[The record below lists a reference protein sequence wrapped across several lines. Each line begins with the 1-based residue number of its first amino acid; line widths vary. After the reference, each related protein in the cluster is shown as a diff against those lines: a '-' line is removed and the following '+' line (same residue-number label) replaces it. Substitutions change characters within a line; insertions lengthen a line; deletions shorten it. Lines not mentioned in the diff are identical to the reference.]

1 VSLLQVIDSVDS
13 DALYVVLEFVPLG
26 EIMTFDSEGI
36 RFFHKHRFTPGLTKE
51 RFFKEQ
57 HAALFFVDILHGLA
71 YLHRN
76 LICHRDLK
84 PENILLSEKGIAK
97 ISDFGVSHFFEEERG
112 RLRSD
117 SDMSS
122 FNQDNMSISTTEYSS
137 AVSKQRKLTRFDTES
152 ALVMDNKSGSGIL
165 KQTEGTYPFYS
176 PEMCKNNT
184 FSGYASDIWAA
195 GICLYIFASGEL
207 PFYSDS
213 PIELMRMISKGKVST
228 KGLGFSKQL
237 KDLLSKVLNKDPTKR
252 AGLGDCLKHDF
263 LREARFERMNILGEK
278 IRRSSSRMLTVD
290 VEDKRQAFSVAKVG
304 RAASHNVS
312 KRLNHAKEIVTRP
325 KIAHKLST
333 LSSSSWIDTAEGDT
347 VAELSNEKINIE
359 SLSDRRSKRRFVFR
373 KSNTISSSQI
383 PEDDLV
389 SFSSK
394 SSTRSRC
401 IIM

>member
-1 VSLLQVIDSVDS
+1 
-13 DALYVVLEFVPLG
+13 
-26 EIMTFDSEGI
+26 
-36 RFFHKHRFTPGLTKE
+36 
-51 RFFKEQ
+51 
-57 HAALFFVDILHGLA
+57 
-71 YLHRN
+71 
-76 LICHRDLK
+76 
-84 PENILLSEKGIAK
+84 
-97 ISDFGVSHFFEEERG
+97 
-112 RLRSD
+112 
-117 SDMSS
+117 MSS

-152 ALVMDNKSGSGIL
+152 ALGMDNKSGTGIL

-263 LREARFERMNILGEK
+263 LREARFERMNVLGEK

-290 VEDKRQAFSVAKVG
+290 VEDKRQAFSVAQVG

-347 VAELSNEKINIE
+347 VAESSNEKINIE